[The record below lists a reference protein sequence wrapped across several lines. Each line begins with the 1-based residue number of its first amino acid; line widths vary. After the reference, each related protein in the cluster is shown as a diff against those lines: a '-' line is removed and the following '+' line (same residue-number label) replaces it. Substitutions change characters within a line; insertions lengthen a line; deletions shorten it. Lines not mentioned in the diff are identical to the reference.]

1 MQIRLLAEGYTT
13 SERLYLDFM
22 NDSLDE
28 SADYYSEK
36 FVTLEEA
43 PDFPIYMRYGSPEG
57 KSQAFHQAIHT
68 IMDSYI
74 DTPRDVHMSGRF
86 WHSLLMTK
94 RDYLLDLYAEYIDS
108 SRDFKNVILKPFDW
122 ESYIYKCVLAAEYI
136 SDEVSA
142 DEEEKDYYIDLIV
155 DNLDM
160 YNYIIKYALFR
171 NSQFVLN
178 YFRAVDELGLTA
190 VMKAQVKDRP
200 ELGKDPRYGRLVFE
214 TLNNNYP
221 VVMAPFLELEDLKEE
236 IVTALSVYYDLS
248 DLEKPQE
255 SPEKESSLSFLDRFF
270 ARE

>member
-1 MQIRLLAEGYTT
+1 MQIRLLAEGYINI
-13 SERLYLDFM
+13 ERLYLDFM

-28 SADYYSEK
+28 SADYYSDQ

-43 PDFPIYMRYGSPEG
+43 PNFPIYMGRGSPEERYEG
-57 KSQAFHQAIHT
+57 FHEAIYT
-68 IMDSYI
+68 LMSAYI
-74 DTPRDVHMSGRF
+74 DTPREVHMSGRF
-86 WHSLLMTK
+86 WHSLMMTK

-108 SRDFKNVILKPFDW
+108 RREFNNVILKHFNFQ
-122 ESYIYKCVLAAEYI
+122 SYIYKCVLAAQYI
-136 SDEVSA
+136 SDEQL
-142 DEEEKDYYIDLIV
+142 ETKEEKDYFIHLIV

-160 YNYIIKYALFR
+160 YNFIIQYSLFR
-171 NSQFVLN
+171 NGPFILN
-178 YFRAVDELGLTA
+178 YFRAIDELGLT
-190 VMKAQVKDRP
+190 VLMKAQVKDRP